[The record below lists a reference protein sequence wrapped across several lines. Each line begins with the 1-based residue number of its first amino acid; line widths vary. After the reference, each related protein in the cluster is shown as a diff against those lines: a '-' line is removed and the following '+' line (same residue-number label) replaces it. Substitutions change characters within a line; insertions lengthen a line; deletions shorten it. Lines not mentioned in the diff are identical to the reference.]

1 MPIFPMFPLGS
12 ALLPGEVLPL
22 NIFEPRYRALVE
34 NVLEAAD
41 GPLFGVVLIARGHE
55 VGGGESRHDVG
66 TLARIESHVAMGAGR
81 YQLYCR
87 TEDRI
92 RVNRWLP
99 DDPYPLAEVELWPDE
114 NNGTPV
120 TAYEYDSL
128 LERIE
133 FMYGMLGKLALR
145 AGEQT
150 PRMPVPPDPWDPLGS
165 RLYALARSIPMG
177 DADRL
182 AILTAPGADERIR
195 ALSEA
200 VENTIEVAQF
210 NLL

>member
-55 VGGGESRHDVG
+55 VGGGESRHAVG

-150 PRMPVPPDPWDPLGS
+150 PRMPVPPDPLDPLGS

-195 ALSEA
+195 TLSEA

>member
-1 MPIFPMFPLGS
+1 MPIFPMFPLS
-12 ALLPGEVLPL
+12 TALLPGELLPL
-22 NIFEPRYRALVE
+22 NIFEPRYAALVE

-55 VGGGESRHDVG
+55 VGGGESRYDVG
-66 TLARIESHVAMGAGR
+66 TLARLESHVQMGAGR

-92 RVNRWLP
+92 RVTAWLP
-99 DDPYPLAEVELWPDE
+99 DDPFPRAEVELWPDE

-145 AGEQT
+145 AGEPS
-150 PRMPVPPDPWDPLGS
+150 PRMPAHPSPLDPLGS

-195 ALSEA
+195 TLSEA
-200 VENTIEVAQF
+200 VENAIEVAQF

>member
-1 MPIFPMFPLGS
+1 MPTFPMFPLGT

-34 NVLEAAD
+34 HVLEAPD

-55 VGGGESRHDVG
+55 VGGGESRHDTG
-66 TLARIESHVAMGAGR
+66 TLARVESHVAMGGGR
-81 YQLYCR
+81 YQLFCR

-92 RVNRWLP
+92 RVRQWLP
-99 DDPYPLAEVELWPDE
+99 DDPYPQAEVELWPDE

-120 TAYEYDSL
+120 TAYEYESL
-128 LERIE
+128 LERID
-133 FMYGMLGKLALR
+133 FLFGLLRKLATR
-145 AGEQT
+145 AGK
-150 PRMPVPPDPWDPLGS
+150 PVPRVPTPPPVLDPLGS
-165 RLYALARSIPMG
+165 RLYALARGIPMG

-195 ALSEA
+195 TLSEA
-200 VENTIEVAQF
+200 VENAVELAQF

>member
-1 MPIFPMFPLGS
+1 MTSWWLYRR
-12 ALLPGEVLPL
+12 E
-22 NIFEPRYRALVE
+22 EPPVKLR
-34 NVLEAAD
+34 
-41 GPLFGVVLIARGHE
+41 
-55 VGGGESRHDVG
+55 
-66 TLARIESHVAMGAGR
+66 
-81 YQLYCR
+81 
-87 TEDRI
+87 
-92 RVNRWLP
+92 P
-99 DDPYPLAEVELWPDE
+99 DL
-114 NNGTPV
+114 
-120 TAYEYDSL
+120 EYDSL

-150 PRMPVPPDPWDPLGS
+150 PRMPVPPDPLDPLGS